1 METTLTTRGSIGSK
15 RVPKL
20 NMQELVSVVNQRYEK
35 ALVSMNGPMCLL
47 QMFKH
52 MRFLFLSVWQL
63 LHFDLS
69 YWQAAKA
76 LTRLRVGAVSSEPL
90 MLAHT

>member
-35 ALVSMNGPMCLL
+35 ALVSIDGPMCLL
-47 QMFKH
+47 HMCKH
-52 MRFLFLSVWQL
+52 MGILCIQVC
-63 LHFDLS
+63 
-69 YWQAAKA
+69 K
-76 LTRLRVGAVSSEPL
+76 
-90 MLAHT
+90 LAFGPFYISICNIGKQPWL